1 MKKTIFTAIGIAT
14 MFAVSCNSKGTNDT
28 VPTTDS
34 TEVVIDSTCVDNND
48 TTHVVK
54 ADTSCCAD

>member
-1 MKKTIFTAIGIAT
+1 MKKTIFTAIVIAT
-14 MFAVSCNSKGTNDT
+14 MFAVSCNSEETNTT
-28 VPTTDS
+28 VS
-34 TEVVIDSTCVDNND
+34 TETVIDSTCVDNTD

>member
-1 MKKTIFTAIGIAT
+1 MKKTIFTAIVIAT
-14 MFAVSCNSKGTNDT
+14 MFVVSCNSEETNTT
-28 VPTTDS
+28 VS
-34 TEVVIDSTCVDNND
+34 TETVIDSTCVDNTD

>member
-1 MKKTIFTAIGIAT
+1 
-14 MFAVSCNSKGTNDT
+14 MFAVSCNSEETNTT
-28 VPTTDS
+28 VS
-34 TEVVIDSTCVDNND
+34 TETVIDSTCVDNTD

>member
-1 MKKTIFTAIGIAT
+1 MKKTIFTAIIIAT
-14 MFAVSCNSKGTNDT
+14 MFAVSCNSEETNTT
-28 VPTTDS
+28 VS
-34 TEVVIDSTCVDNND
+34 TETVIDSTCVDNTD